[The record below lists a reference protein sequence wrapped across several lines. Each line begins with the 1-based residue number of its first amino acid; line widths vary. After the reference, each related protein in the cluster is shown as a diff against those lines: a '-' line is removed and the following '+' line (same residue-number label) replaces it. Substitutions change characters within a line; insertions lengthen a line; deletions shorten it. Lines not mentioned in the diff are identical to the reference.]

1 MHVIWK
7 RYDKSNVGAKYQIPK
22 KTERLKK
29 KDSSLLII
37 FIYIYIYIY
46 FDSIFYLYSFL
57 IFFSKKKKK
66 LYLSLE
72 TIKPKSKNQFKREH
86 KQKAVQHKQYGQRS
100 VTSGESPL
108 RFGLQVSLSL
118 SLSVCVNVY

>member
-1 MHVIWK
+1 MLGPNI
-7 RYDKSNVGAKYQIPK
+7 KYPKNSEREKKKVFFLKPK
-22 KTERLKK
+22 KKK
-29 KDSSLLII
+29 KN
-37 FIYIYIYIY
+37 FTYIYIY
-46 FDSIFYLYSFL
+46 FILYLS
-57 IFFSKKKKK
+57 SKKKKK
-66 LYLSLE
+66 KTSLISLE

-118 SLSVCVNVY
+118 CLSV